1 MKLSRSSIA
10 FSVALLVALSL
21 SAAALACNGAL
32 VSAGSADNGQGVA
45 LRHGQWL
52 VISLKGNATTGYA
65 WKVRSAGRASVLK
78 PLATKYVPN
87 PNPTKLVGKGGVYKI
102 RFEALAPGTTSLKLV
117 YARGSELGGSY
128 TLRVVVR

>member
-1 MKLSRSSIA
+1 MRPVRSSIA
-10 FSVALLVALSL
+10 FSTLLLIALAL

-32 VSAGSADNGQGVA
+32 VSAGSADNGQSVT

-65 WKVRSAGRASVLK
+65 WKVRSAGRASILK
-78 PLATKYVPN
+78 PLATKYVPD

-102 RFEALAPGTTSLKLV
+102 RFEALAPGTTSLKLI